1 MWKKNRKQQRYERGQ
16 GQTWNT
22 HSEHGEKDIEKQS
35 EIRTMMNFAIEQIL
49 TGKKREKFFQKK
61 KKRENEIMEKRF
73 LFFIL
78 ENSEKNVER
87 KTILLFERH
96 RMLTLNK
103 LVAQIRIN
111 QFFLA
116 GFFFCTKFPST
127 LITSKMNLI

>member
-49 TGKKREKFFQKK
+49 TGKKERNFFK

-87 KTILLFERH
+87 KTILLFGRH
-96 RMLTLNK
+96 RMVTLNK

-111 QFFLA
+111 QFFFWLD
-116 GFFFCTKFPST
+116 FFRTKFPST
-127 LITSKMNLI
+127 SITSKMNLI